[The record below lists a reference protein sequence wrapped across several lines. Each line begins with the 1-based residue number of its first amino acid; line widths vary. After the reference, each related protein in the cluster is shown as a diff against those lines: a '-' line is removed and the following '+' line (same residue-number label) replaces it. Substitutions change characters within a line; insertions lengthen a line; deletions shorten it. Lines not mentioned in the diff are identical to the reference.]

1 MLLNRNTNRSASAV
15 ALKNSSKSSL
25 IGNVLTKEAYY
36 YGSSAVSKGGYTDS
50 ELLHAEQGKAFI
62 SPQELTTIL
71 QGNTPAGSPY
81 PPLPSTPPPGPFPSK
96 AFFSPISRPS
106 ANVTYM
112 FNSAS
117 SANILAATDYSIDFS
132 YSYPVY
138 ASSYGVSVSS
148 NIPNYTQATD
158 YRNIYVNIPIISL
171 SNTANYNI
179 TLYGSNNYG
188 SSRVSISN
196 LSETDTRPPASAS
209 PSGLTASNGVSEVVY
224 TFQPVAHAK
233 YYLFQTYDSTGAPY
247 PALNYSYSSNSVIN
261 LRVYGL
267 NPDEIYTTLITAS
280 NSFGT
285 SQITLQSATYPLQYE
300 GLDVLDYARYLNHN
314 LTGTTGP
321 KHITSNL
328 TITYENQ
335 YSFDYS
341 KYVGNID
348 FNTTP
353 FDSNTFFTGVADT
366 TSAWVIIDG
375 NLTIDASTTFTPP
388 VRKLFT
394 VLYVTGDLTNDGV
407 ISMSARGANHSNL
420 TPNNIYIGNS
430 NRFNSLSNKYIP
442 ATGGAGGAGFTL
454 TRTFTSGTVYLTVAS
469 NGTSGINGGTG
480 GGSTGLLSIINGTFT
495 MGSGAEGTSYSGG
508 AGSGGIYVLGF
519 PNTTASTCNASPN
532 GGAGSDGASFLLD
545 GGGGGAGNPS
555 GRNGSPGGPIGEP
568 TTSGT
573 GGTLIV
579 IVEGAIRGDG
589 LFSSYGVNGNTN
601 NNDGGAPGGGSG
613 GGSITVLYGSLT
625 TILPFNISGGTAL
638 APYRGGDGSFR
649 SFAIGSN

>member
-25 IGNVLTKEAYY
+25 IGSVLTKEAYY

-71 QGNTPAGSPY
+71 QENTPAGSPY

-96 AFFSPISRPS
+96 AFFSPISRPFT
-106 ANVTYM
+106 NVTYM

-117 SANILAATDYSIDFS
+117 SENILAATDYSIDFS
-132 YSYPVY
+132 YSYPIY

-158 YRNIYVNIPIISL
+158 YQNIYVNIPIISL

-247 PALNYSYSSNSVIN
+247 PASNYSYLSNGVIN

-267 NPDEIYTTLITAS
+267 NPGDTYTTLITAS

-285 SQITLQSATYPLQYE
+285 SQINLQSATNPLQYE
-300 GLDVLDYARYLNHN
+300 GLDILDYARYLNYS

-321 KHITSNL
+321 KHVTSNL

-353 FDSNTFFTGVADT
+353 FNSNTFFTGVADT

-375 NLTIDASTTFTPP
+375 NLTIDPSTTFTPP

-394 VLYVTGDLTNDGV
+394 VLYVTGDLTNNGV

-454 TRTFTSGTVYLTVAS
+454 TNNDNTLLTVAS

-480 GGSTGLLSIINGTFT
+480 GGSTGLLVIRNGTFT
-495 MGSGAEGTSYSGG
+495 MGSGADGTSYSGG
-508 AGSGGIYVLGF
+508 AGSGGIYSFGLA
-519 PNTTASTCNASPN
+519 NTTGSTCNASPN
-532 GGAGSDGASFLLD
+532 GGAGSDGVILSPGATA
-545 GGGGGAGNPS
+545 GGGAGNPS
-555 GRNGSPGGPIGEP
+555 GRDRFPGGTGEP

-589 LFSSYGVNGNTN
+589 LFSSRGVDGNNST
-601 NNDGGAPGGGSG
+601 GTVPGGGSG
-613 GGSITVLYGSLT
+613 GGSVTVLYGTLAT
-625 TILPFNISGGTAL
+625 TLLFSISGGTAL